1 MINASI
7 LRSLFG
13 SEAEQAII
21 SNPNSKIKFKKNIVI
36 ASGWIPGWSTDYDAV
51 LFAKNAGA
59 KEVINMS
66 NIDYVYNKDP
76 GKHKDA
82 KKIENLSWND
92 YRKLSGNVWKA
103 GMSMPFDPI
112 AAKEAQKSKIRV
124 YVVGNDL
131 LNLQNLLDGRKFKG
145 TVIE

>member
-1 MINASI
+1 MKPFYIIKDKDIIN
-7 LRSLFG
+7 
-13 SEAEQAII
+13 QAGKDT
-21 SNPNSKIKFKKNIVI
+21 SR
-36 ASGWIPGWSTDYDAV
+36 
-51 LFAKNAGA
+51 LKNAGA